1 MTPSDQMK
9 DYDFVVSG
17 LFDGLFIMEDEQ
29 TSSLWNHM
37 TGEAVY
43 GTHAGDSIPISNLL
57 HMNVTQAI
65 EVDPETRVAISD
77 RPYNLDNEN
86 PSRWTP
92 EDKDASLN
100 QVFVSTLGLEDKRL
114 PRMDIGLGIWTE
126 DTQRYYSVDALR
138 RNGHSKIENLDG
150 KDLLVVTDPLTATPR
165 AYYWTTTKVER
176 VGREL
181 LLDDGYLIRNGQI
194 FDEDGNRAVFEEP
207 QQIFTRWYGFSL
219 TFPETEVVR

>member
-1 MTPSDQMK
+1 
-9 DYDFVVSG
+9 
-17 LFDGLFIMEDEQ
+17 
-29 TSSLWNHM
+29 M

-43 GTHAGDSIPISNLL
+43 GTHAGDFIPISNLL

-77 RPYNLDNEN
+77 RPYNLDNAN

-100 QVFVSTLGLEDKRL
+100 QVFVSTLGLEDNRL

-138 RNGHSKIENLDG
+138 RGGHSKIENLDG
-150 KDLLVVTDPLTATPR
+150 EDLLVVIDPLTATPR
-165 AYYWTTTKVER
+165 AYYWSTTKVER

-219 TFPETEVVR
+219 TFPGTEVVR